1 MKKLFLSILTIL
13 VLAGCQIQDLHPEY
27 KFNDSDIYA
36 SMESIGSTKTSM
48 DSDKN
53 VLWSAEDQVVAFLK
67 TTLGQ
72 KYQIKDQYVGQTSGG
87 FSKVADSESGDD
99 LVSGQELDHN
109 IVLYPYSDLA
119 WCAKGENSSPT
130 KSYKVE
136 VVLPETQTYAENSF
150 ANGAFPMIAVSSDNQ
165 FTFRNICGG
174 IKLQF
179 KGVDKIKSIKFE
191 GRSGELISGK
201 ASVVGHV
208 DGSAPAITMS
218 STASGSVTLDC
229 SSGVQLSPDTP
240 VTFIIAVPPV
250 AFPSGMKITV
260 TDTDGLSRTLT
271 NTHSNTIKK
280 SSLLTFPVITYT
292 QEGVFEIPEG
302 TLTSYEIPSDGGRIE
317 IPVTTN
323 QDYEVVIPE
332 AAQEWVTLAKTKAL
346 REEMI
351 YLNIDENTLSE
362 DRSADVLVTSGGETL
377 QVITISQT
385 AVISGSQRID
395 YIDEY
400 GVNQGPGVKIGET
413 LWAPVNCGYHA
424 TDYKYGKL
432 YQWGRKYGQGYDKND
447 ASVPELMDGGEF
459 TFQNAV
465 SDIYSNVFFTSS
477 KSPYDWVSGLS
488 YNLWNSGKESSPEK
502 TEHDPCPNGWRV
514 PTETEMGRLNDN
526 YSDWVVVEGQRGRY
540 FSGTH
545 PYNETAPQIF
555 LPASGYR
562 AYDGDAYGRNN
573 YGYYW
578 VSAANYQSSPDYFRF
593 DYNVVMI
600 DWGNCR
606 SWGYSIRCVQE

>member
-1 MKKLFLSILTIL
+1 MKKLFHSILAVL

-27 KFNDSDIYA
+27 QFNDSDIYA

-67 TTLGQ
+67 TALGQ

-87 FSKVADSESGDD
+87 FSKVADSESCDD

-109 IVLYPYSDLA
+109 VVLYPYSDLS
-119 WCAKGENSSPT
+119 WCAKGDNSSPT

-201 ASVVGHV
+201 ASVVGNV

-271 NTHSNTIKK
+271 NTHSNTIKR

-332 AAQEWVTLAKTKAL
+332 TAQEWVTLAKTKAL
-346 REEMI
+346 REEVI
-351 YLNIDENTLSE
+351 SLDVLENISDES
-362 DRSADVLVTSGGETL
+362 RSAEVLVSTTEGEIL
-377 QVITISQT
+377 NVITILQE
-385 AVISGSQRID
+385 A
-395 YIDEY
+395 
-400 GVNQGPGVKIGET
+400 
-413 LWAPVNCGYHA
+413 
-424 TDYKYGKL
+424 
-432 YQWGRKYGQGYDKND
+432 
-447 ASVPELMDGGEF
+447 
-459 TFQNAV
+459 
-465 SDIYSNVFFTSS
+465 
-477 KSPYDWVSGLS
+477 
-488 YNLWNSGKESSPEK
+488 
-502 TEHDPCPNGWRV
+502 
-514 PTETEMGRLNDN
+514 
-526 YSDWVVVEGQRGRY
+526 
-540 FSGTH
+540 
-545 PYNETAPQIF
+545 
-555 LPASGYR
+555 
-562 AYDGDAYGRNN
+562 
-573 YGYYW
+573 GYYFDETQESVITYSTSNNKILN
-578 VSAANYQSSPDYFRF
+578 VSESKFNSAIVSHVYENGVGTITFAPGLIS
-593 DYNVVMI
+593 
-600 DWGNCR
+600 
-606 SWGYSIRCVQE
+606 